1 MIDVKLQNGEI
12 ALDAARC
19 PVVLSDRDARF
30 QRALIALTVK
40 KGAFIYDRSLGADY
54 DALIKRAQELG
65 YAEDLKRKTEQIFNE
80 ALAAYED
87 TSVAVTQTGA
97 HTVVRL
103 RVNGE
108 TRSEEV
114 VHYGNI

>member
-30 QRALIALTVK
+30 QRAQIALTVK

-54 DALIKRAQELG
+54 DALTG
-65 YAEDLKRKTEQIFNE
+65 AEDLKRKTEQIFNE